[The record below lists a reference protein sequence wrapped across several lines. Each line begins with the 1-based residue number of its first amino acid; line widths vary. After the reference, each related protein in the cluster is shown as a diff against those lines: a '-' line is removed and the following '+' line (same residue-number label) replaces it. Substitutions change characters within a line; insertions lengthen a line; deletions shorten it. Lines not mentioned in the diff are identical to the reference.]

1 VGAPDVTIP
10 ASYVGICKSFHS
22 VAGNIDITLI
32 LSGEKMKRTPCGITW
47 RGHPY
52 CFYPDIHYIHLLLKI

>member
-1 VGAPDVTIP
+1 
-10 ASYVGICKSFHS
+10 

-52 CFYPDIHYIHLLLKI
+52 CFYPDIHYIHLFWQHTSWNIIISG